1 MYDSFVQETQGE
13 RKELLR
19 CFDFRKSLEKSE
31 RKEWGNRA
39 WRGRKVEGII
49 AGELKEKKNREKREK
64 KNERALRP
72 KGAISSTGCASHSI
86 INFVEL
92 LFRT

>member
-13 RKELLR
+13 RKGLSR

-49 AGELKEKKNREKREK
+49 AGELKEKEKNREKREK
-64 KNERALRP
+64 KMNEPFVQRAQFHPRAVLV
-72 KGAISSTGCASHSI
+72 T
-86 INFVEL
+86 V
-92 LFRT
+92 

>member
-1 MYDSFVQETQGE
+1 MREKSGKRSEERAQRGRNYYRRLKRKKE
-13 RKELLR
+13 RK
-19 CFDFRKSLEKSE
+19 
-31 RKEWGNRA
+31 
-39 WRGRKVEGII
+39 
-49 AGELKEKKNREKREK
+49 KRK

>member
-1 MYDSFVQETQGE
+1 MGKQSVERAQRGRNYCGRIKRKKIE
-13 RKELLR
+13 RK
-19 CFDFRKSLEKSE
+19 
-31 RKEWGNRA
+31 
-39 WRGRKVEGII
+39 
-49 AGELKEKKNREKREK
+49 EK

>member
-1 MYDSFVQETQGE
+1 MGKQSVERAQRGRNYCGRIKRKKKIE
-13 RKELLR
+13 RK
-19 CFDFRKSLEKSE
+19 
-31 RKEWGNRA
+31 
-39 WRGRKVEGII
+39 
-49 AGELKEKKNREKREK
+49 EK